1 MKATKS
7 NQFVHYAVLLAGGLS
22 SRMGNDKALLK
33 RGPETLLDYGIRQL
47 ELSRAANVL
56 VSRNEPGY
64 LNDRFPA
71 FGPMSGIHAA
81 LMELPDLDLQFLTIL
96 PVDMPLITHKQITL
110 LQMTAEQKRCPVCF
124 DTSVLPA
131 VIPVT
136 QEIKQYC
143 QSVVEGK
150 LSAAFWRFMKNFNG
164 ITIKCDD
171 RGLLVNTNTPIEW
184 QEFEQTYR
192 GHYGT

>member
-1 MKATKS
+1 MNTSS
-7 NQFVHYAVLLAGGLS
+7 NHQFVHYAVLLAGGLS
-22 SRMGNDKALLK
+22 SRMGDDKALLK
-33 RGPETLLDYGIRQL
+33 RGSETLLDYGIRQL
-47 ELSRAANVL
+47 AQSRASNVMI
-56 VSRNEPGY
+56 SRNEPGY
-64 LNDRFPA
+64 LNDLFPA

-81 LMELPDLDLQFLTIL
+81 LMELPESDVQFLTIL

-110 LQMTAEQKRCPVCF
+110 LQITAEQERCPVCF

-150 LSAAFWRFMKNFNG
+150 ESAAFWRFLKKFNG
-164 ITIKCDD
+164 LTINCDNSN
-171 RGLLVNTNTPIEW
+171 LLVNTNTPTEW
-184 QEFEQTYR
+184 QAFEQTFR